1 MSTLTAAL
9 LSIGLSGL
17 GQLLLRRGAME
28 VAPISDLTVTQA
40 QTWVSLLFNGWIA
53 AGLGAWA
60 ASTLLWIVVLNRA
73 PLSYVYV
80 IGSLNYLVVPL
91 LSRWLFGEQVSRLQ
105 TVGMAVIVAGVLL
118 TLLGRVHGASG

>member
-40 QTWVSLLFNGWIA
+40 QTWISLLFNGWIA

-60 ASTLLWIVVLNRA
+60 ASTLLWIMVLNRA

-80 IGSLNYLVVPL
+80 LGSLNYLVVPL

-118 TLLGRVHGASG
+118 TLLGRVDGASG

>member
-40 QTWVSLLFNGWIA
+40 QTWFSLLFNGLIA

-80 IGSLNYLVVPL
+80 LGSLNYLVVPL

-105 TVGMAVIVAGVLL
+105 TVGMVVIVAGVLL
-118 TLLGRVHGASG
+118 TLLGRVDGASG

>member
-28 VAPISDLTVTQA
+28 VAPIFDLTVTQA
-40 QTWVSLLFNGWIA
+40 QTWFSLLFNGWIA

-80 IGSLNYLVVPL
+80 LGSLNYLVVPL

-118 TLLGRVHGASG
+118 TLLGRVDGASG